1 MIDLEFVRTIVSI
14 CSGIGTIG
22 AAAGVLYTVYSHA
35 KKPQQDIEKRVG
47 AIETDIKD
55 IKEKLDNDYSNIRQ
69 NREDTKLLM
78 RSMFNLIEN
87 KITGNNV
94 EGLKKTPGRF
104 AGSFNEELRGLI
116 LKVYDFTVPELNRF
130 RALANFTPD
139 ERTLFEYRAA
149 GVPME
154 ICAENMN
161 VSLATAKRISRRVNS
176 KIIRVCGTL

>member
-55 IKEKLDNDYSNIRQ
+55 IKEKLDNDYSNIKQ
-69 NREDTKLLM
+69 NREDTQLLM

-94 EGLKKTPGRF
+94 EGLKKTRDDLL
-104 AGSFNEELRGLI
+104 E
-116 LKVYDFTVPELNRF
+116 
-130 RALANFTPD
+130 ALTK
-139 ERTLFEYRAA
+139 E
-149 GVPME
+149 V
-154 ICAENMN
+154 
-161 VSLATAKRISRRVNS
+161 
-176 KIIRVCGTL
+176 